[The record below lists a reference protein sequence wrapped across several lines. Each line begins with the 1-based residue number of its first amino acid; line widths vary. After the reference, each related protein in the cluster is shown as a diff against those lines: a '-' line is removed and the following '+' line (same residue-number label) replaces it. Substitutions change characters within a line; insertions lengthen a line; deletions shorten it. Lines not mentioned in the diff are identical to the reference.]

1 VKCQGVRRML
11 LCQPTPNLFPCPAPS
26 LVLCLVVGLL
36 AAANPMAANAQS
48 ASLVFT
54 TATGALA
61 GIAAPGSIAQGGFD
75 EEIALKGRMNTG
87 PVRASALISASLS
100 SGYAALARWY
110 GSSSTQTMRFSWPGW
125 TKGALAPDVLAA
137 IEIQELALA
146 VSAGHL
152 RFEAGKFPLKWGV
165 GKASRPSDIFR
176 TMDYTSLIPVS
187 KNLPAVRFSIF
198 PSSMS
203 RIEALA
209 SIDGDS
215 TITAGAR
222 YFTSIS
228 MGGSANGGLTGG
240 LSGGASSP
248 FFVSEVGSFALSAG
262 WRRKQG
268 SADEF
273 AGSFEL
279 QVDAGPFAPYT
290 EFSARTTDST
300 AYALAMLGTS
310 LAISDLSLTMEAQ
323 TALGQS
329 SAGTQLFFLGTWKA
343 SDLTSISFPVFWLAD
358 AHILAASSIA
368 QFQGILGG
376 RLDFSATASWIFA
389 GSPASFLWKIGAY
402 WTRSLSTY

>member
-1 VKCQGVRRML
+1 MVC
-11 LCQPTPNLFPCPAPS
+11 
-26 LVLCLVVGLL
+26 
-36 AAANPMAANAQS
+36 
-48 ASLVFT
+48 
-54 TATGALA
+54 
-61 GIAAPGSIAQGGFD
+61 
-75 EEIALKGRMNTG
+75 
-87 PVRASALISASLS
+87 
-100 SGYAALARWY
+100 
-110 GSSSTQTMRFSWPGW
+110 
-125 TKGALAPDVLAA
+125 
-137 IEIQELALA
+137 
-146 VSAGHL
+146 
-152 RFEAGKFPLKWGV
+152 
-165 GKASRPSDIFR
+165 
-176 TMDYTSLIPVS
+176 
-187 KNLPAVRFSIF
+187 FSIF

-279 QVDAGPFAPYT
+279 QVDAGPFVPYT